1 MLTIEGVSAGYAG
14 VTVLRDVNLVVPSS
28 SVVALL
34 GPNGAG
40 KTTLLRVA
48 SGLLRPAAGR
58 IKIND
63 EDVTGLTPHQLAA
76 RGLCHVPEGRGVF
89 PPLSVR
95 ENLVLF
101 SAPGTEKESTERAVE
116 AFPCLENR
124 LDRPAG
130 TLSGGEQQMLALAR
144 AYISGASVILLDEVS
159 MGLAPVVVDAIF
171 EFLEQVAREGTSLV
185 IVEQYVNKALAIADY
200 VYILGRGRITF
211 AGDTS
216 ELADEDVFRRYLD
229 IDVGAGAGAAS

>member
-1 MLTIEGVSAGYAG
+1 VLTIEGVSAGYAG
-14 VTVLRDVNLVVPSS
+14 VAVLRDVSLVVPSS

-58 IKIND
+58 VTLD
-63 EDVTGLTPHQLAA
+63 GADVTGLSPHQLAA

-89 PPLSVR
+89 PPLTVR

-101 SAPGTEKESTERAVE
+101 SAAGAEKAAIERAVDV
-116 AFPCLENR
+116 FPRLADRLEQS
-124 LDRPAG
+124 AG
-130 TLSGGEQQMLALAR
+130 TMSGGEQQMLALAR
-144 AYISGASVILLDEVS
+144 AYISGAPVILLDEVS

-171 EFLEQVAREGTSLV
+171 EFLERVAQEGTSLL

-200 VYILGRGRITF
+200 AYILGRGRITF
-211 AGDTS
+211 AGDAS
-216 ELADEDVFRRYLD
+216 ELVDEDVFHRYLG
-229 IDVGAGAGAAS
+229 IEVGAGTAP

>member
-14 VTVLRDVNLVVPSS
+14 VPVLRDVSLVVPRS

-58 IKIND
+58 ITLD
-63 EDVTGLTPHQLAA
+63 GEDVTGLASHQLAA

-101 SAPGTEKESTERAVE
+101 AAPGTERTAVDRATE
-116 AFPCLENR
+116 AFPRLKDR
-124 LDRPAG
+124 LDQAAG
-130 TLSGGEQQMLALAR
+130 TMSGGEQQMLALAR
-144 AYISGASVILLDEVS
+144 AYLSGAPVILLDEVS
-159 MGLAPVVVDAIF
+159 MGLAPVVVDGIF
-171 EFLEQVAREGTSLV
+171 EFLERVAHEGTSLL

-200 VYILGRGRITF
+200 AYILGRGRITF
-211 AGDTS
+211 AGDSS
-216 ELADEDVFRRYLD
+216 ELVDEDVFHRYLG
-229 IDVGAGAGAAS
+229 IEVSGATS

>member
-1 MLTIEGVSAGYAG
+1 MLRIEGVSAGYAG
-14 VTVLRDVNLVVPSS
+14 VAVLRDVSLVVPSS

-58 IKIND
+58 VTLD
-63 EDVTGLTPHQLAA
+63 GADVTGQSPHQLAA

-89 PPLSVR
+89 PPLTVR

-101 SAPGTEKESTERAVE
+101 SAPGAEKAAVERAVDV
-116 AFPCLENR
+116 FPKLGDRLEQS
-124 LDRPAG
+124 AG
-130 TLSGGEQQMLALAR
+130 TMSGGEQQMLALAR
-144 AYISGASVILLDEVS
+144 AYISGAPVILLDEVS

-171 EFLEQVAREGTSLV
+171 EFLERVAREGTSLL

-200 VYILGRGRITF
+200 AYILGRGRITF
-211 AGDTS
+211 AGDAS
-216 ELADEDVFRRYLD
+216 ELVDEDVFHRYLG
-229 IDVGAGAGAAS
+229 IEVGASTGL

>member
-1 MLTIEGVSAGYAG
+1 VLTIEGVSAGYAG
-14 VTVLRDVNLVVPSS
+14 VAVLRDVSLVVPSS

-58 IKIND
+58 VTLD
-63 EDVTGLTPHQLAA
+63 GADVTGLAPHQLAA

-89 PPLSVR
+89 PPLTVR

-101 SAPGTEKESTERAVE
+101 SAPGAEKAAIERALDV
-116 AFPCLENR
+116 FPKLAERLEQS
-124 LDRPAG
+124 AG
-130 TLSGGEQQMLALAR
+130 TMSGGEQQMLALAR
-144 AYISGASVILLDEVS
+144 AYISGAPVILLDEVS
-159 MGLAPVVVDAIF
+159 MGLAPVIVDAIF
-171 EFLEQVAREGTSLV
+171 EFLERVAREGTSLL

-200 VYILGRGRITF
+200 TYILGRGRITF
-211 AGDTS
+211 AGDAS
-216 ELADEDVFRRYLD
+216 ELVDEDVFHRYLG
-229 IDVGAGAGAAS
+229 IEVSAGSTP